1 MSETRSIEA
10 APAPR
15 TRASLA
21 ADLRQ
26 LGLHPGDTV
35 LVHSS
40 LSALGWVCGG
50 PVAVIGALQDVLT
63 QEGTLVMPAH
73 SGDLSDPGYWEHPP
87 VPQDWW
93 PIIRDT
99 MPAYDPARTPTR
111 GMGRIA
117 ELFRTWPGVARS
129 NHPVDSFTAWGKH
142 AQEVT
147 ARHSLEYSLGEASPL
162 QRVCDLDGQVLLLG
176 VGFES
181 NTCFHLAEIRSGRY
195 DFIPQG
201 APVFENDRRAWKTYR
216 NVDYQVDGFAEC
228 GAALEAAGTVRQGL
242 IGSATT
248 RLFSIRAAVDFATR
262 WITEHRPPTGS

>member
-1 MSETRSIEA
+1 VTENRSIEA

-21 ADLRQ
+21 ADLRR
-26 LGLHPGDTV
+26 LGLHSGDTV

-50 PVAVIGALQDVLT
+50 PVAVIEALQDVLT
-63 QEGTLVMPAH
+63 REGTLVMPAH

-93 PIIRDT
+93 PVIREN

-129 NHPVDSFTAWGKH
+129 NHPADSFAAWGKH
-142 AQEVT
+142 AQAVT
-147 ARHSLEYSLGEASPL
+147 AGHNLEYSLGEASPL

-176 VGFES
+176 VGFDS
-181 NTCFHLAEIRSGRY
+181 CTCFHLAEIRSGRY
-195 DFIPQG
+195 DFILQG
-201 APVFENDRRAWKTYR
+201 APVLENGRRAWKSYR
-216 NVDYQVDGFAEC
+216 DVDYQVDGFIEC
-228 GAALEAAGTVRQGL
+228 GVALESAGAVRQGL
-242 IGSATT
+242 VGSANT
-248 RLFSIRAAVDFATR
+248 RLFSIRVAVDFATR
-262 WITEHRPPTGS
+262 WITDHRPPPAP